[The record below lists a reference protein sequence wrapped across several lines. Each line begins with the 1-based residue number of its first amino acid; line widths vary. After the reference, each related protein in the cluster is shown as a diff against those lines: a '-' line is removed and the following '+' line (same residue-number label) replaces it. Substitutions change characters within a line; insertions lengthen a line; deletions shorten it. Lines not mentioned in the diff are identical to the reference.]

1 MSDTWMSYTAQLSIA
16 DAASFTVS
24 TIFSG
29 HCVSSIVPDKSQ
41 VDSHESSIVGSYP
54 ERPIYGQIRGNGS
67 KFQSASKST
76 VMHNAADF
84 N

>member
-1 MSDTWMSYTAQLSIA
+1 MSDTWMSYTAQLSIPMPPPSQFLRFSQGIVFQ
-16 DAASFTVS
+16 ASFQIKVK
-24 TIFSG
+24 
-29 HCVSSIVPDKSQ
+29 SI
-41 VDSHESSIVGSYP
+41 SHESSIVGSYP
-54 ERPIYGQIRGNGS
+54 ERPIYGQIRGKGS